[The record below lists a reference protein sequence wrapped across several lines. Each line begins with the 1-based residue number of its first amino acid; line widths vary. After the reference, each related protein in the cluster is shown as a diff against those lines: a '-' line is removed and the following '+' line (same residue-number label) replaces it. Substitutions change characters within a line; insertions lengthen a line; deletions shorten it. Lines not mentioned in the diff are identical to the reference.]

1 MAVKILLPLTLTRD
15 RGGQKEVEVSAS
27 NLMEALEALIER
39 LGDEFRGR
47 LFEGDG
53 KPRRLLN
60 FYVNGKNIR
69 FLRGLETP
77 LRDGDEV
84 TILPSVS
91 GG

>member
-1 MAVKILLPLTLTRD
+1 MAVKIILPLTLMPVT
-15 RGGQKEVEVSAS
+15 GWQKEIEVQAS

-39 LGDEFRGR
+39 FGDELRGR
-47 LFEGDG
+47 LFEGEG
-53 KPRRLLN
+53 KPRRFLN
-60 FYVNGKNIR
+60 FYVNGKNVR